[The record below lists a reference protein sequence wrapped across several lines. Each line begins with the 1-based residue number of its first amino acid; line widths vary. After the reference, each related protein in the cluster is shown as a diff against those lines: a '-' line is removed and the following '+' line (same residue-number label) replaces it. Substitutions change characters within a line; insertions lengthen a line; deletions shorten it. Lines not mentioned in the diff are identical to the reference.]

1 MGVLNVARGSWYT
14 AEWLNMVKISKCCT
28 DALSWLLRFQLIKWS
43 FCKPI
48 DSYSCRFSI
57 KGASGE
63 AAYSELMR
71 KVLIK
76 VAICSIAF
84 INGKN
89 SPFFSFFAA
98 ATTVV
103 ISCCDGCHWSSYCF
117 NSLLCNSSMFIPGLH
132 CFMRYSWHAQ
142 LNSCNACLWKYLSR
156 DLCLYWMQQ
165 CLQFYPGDID
175 LTMLPKHIL
184 PFHAFNLF
192 WSTWRVQESGLP
204 SWALVPF
211 VVIFGLPLGPFFLCR
226 CKTFIW
232 NFMIESQVNTQ
243 V

>member
-1 MGVLNVARGSWYT
+1 MGVLNVSRGSWYT

-89 SPFFSFFAA
+89 SPFFFLF
-98 ATTVV
+98 
-103 ISCCDGCHWSSYCF
+103 
-117 NSLLCNSSMFIPGLH
+117 LLL
-132 CFMRYSWHAQ
+132 
-142 LNSCNACLWKYLSR
+142 L
-156 DLCLYWMQQ
+156 
-165 CLQFYPGDID
+165 
-175 LTMLPKHIL
+175 
-184 PFHAFNLF
+184 
-192 WSTWRVQESGLP
+192 
-204 SWALVPF
+204 
-211 VVIFGLPLGPFFLCR
+211 LPLSSPAAMGVTEAVTVSTVSPVIPACSSQACTISWDILGTHSWIPAMLAYENIFLEIYVCIE
-226 CKTFIW
+226 CNNVFNFILG
-232 NFMIESQVNTQ
+232 I
-243 V
+243 